1 MGKSKNQPSKPKGNN
16 DELNDVIQGYVTR
29 YYNTKKITQEN
40 IDIISGVLNEYLQS
54 YVLLGYNYDGNPIT
68 VVHAENQL
76 QRDAVNIALI
86 RHINT
91 NNKSSGPYPSLGDP
105 SEK

>member
-1 MGKSKNQPSKPKGNN
+1 MGKSKNQPSKSKGGSE
-16 DELNDVIQGYVTR
+16 ELNDVIQNYVSR
-29 YYNTKKITQEN
+29 YYKTKKITQES
-40 IDIISGVLNEYLQS
+40 IDIVSGVLNEYLQS

-76 QRDAVNIALI
+76 QRDAINIALI
-86 RHINT
+86 RHIN
-91 NNKSSGPYPSLGDP
+91 NSNKSSGPYPSLGDP